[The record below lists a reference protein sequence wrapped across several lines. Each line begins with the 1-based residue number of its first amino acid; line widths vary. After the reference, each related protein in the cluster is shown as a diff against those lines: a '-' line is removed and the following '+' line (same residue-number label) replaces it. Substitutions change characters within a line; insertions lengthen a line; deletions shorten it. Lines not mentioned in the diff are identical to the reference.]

1 MQPAESR
8 FCIRPSH
15 RGPTVPSVALSKSE
29 LTVRPIRPPAKFTL
43 LFLSLILLFVLYP
56 VATELG
62 QGAALLDISGS
73 LILLAAVYAI
83 ARQRRAK
90 WSAGVLAAI
99 TLIANWGGNFT
110 HSRTLDLVTCIAY
123 AAFFS
128 FAAVVVLRN
137 ILAEQQ
143 VTFDIILGGACVYMI
158 LGLIWA
164 NLYTL
169 LAFVQPNAFSGQA
182 VQAELLRE
190 QSKWFSADNADL
202 IYFSFT
208 TLSTLG
214 YGDIVPTSHATRSLA
229 ALEAIL
235 GQLYL
240 TVLVARLV
248 GLHIARAARK
258 D

>member
-1 MQPAESR
+1 MANPQIA
-8 FCIRPSH
+8 
-15 RGPTVPSVALSKSE
+15 
-29 LTVRPIRPPAKFTL
+29 VRPNRPPAKFTL

-56 VATELG
+56 AAAELG

-90 WSAGVLAAI
+90 WAAVILAAA
-99 TLIANWGGNFT
+99 TLAANWGGNIV
-110 HSRTLDLVTCIAY
+110 HSRALDLITCLSY
-123 AAFFS
+123 AAFFA
-128 FAAVVVLRN
+128 FAAIVITRN
-137 ILAEQQ
+137 ILSEQQ
-143 VTFDIILGGACVYMI
+143 VTFDVIIGGACVYMI
-158 LGLIWA
+158 LGLVWA
-164 NLYTL
+164 NLFTL
-169 LAFVQPNAFSGQA
+169 LAFIQPNAFGGIG
-182 VQAELLRE
+182 VQAEILRE
-190 QSKWFSADNADL
+190 QSSWFSADNADL

-214 YGDIVPTSHATRSLA
+214 YGDIVPSSHATRSLA

-248 GLHIARAARK
+248 GLHIARAARR

>member
-1 MQPAESR
+1 MKLP
-8 FCIRPSH
+8 
-15 RGPTVPSVALSKSE
+15 E
-29 LTVRPIRPPAKFTL
+29 LIVRPNRRPAKFTL

-56 VATELG
+56 LAAELG

-90 WSAGVLAAI
+90 WTAMILAVV
-99 TLIANWGGNFT
+99 TLAANWGGNIA
-110 HSRTLDLVTCIAY
+110 HSRVLDLVTCVAY
-123 AAFFS
+123 AAFFA
-128 FAAVVVLRN
+128 FAAIVITRN

-143 VTFDIILGGACVYMI
+143 VSFDVIVGGACVYMI
-158 LGLIWA
+158 LGLVWA

-169 LAFVQPNAFSGQA
+169 MAFIQPNAFSGAA
-182 VQAELLRE
+182 VQAEILRE
-190 QSKWFSADNADL
+190 QAAWFSADNADL

-214 YGDIVPTSHATRSLA
+214 YGDIVPATHATRSLA

-248 GLHIARAARK
+248 GLHIVGATSK
-258 D
+258 

>member
-1 MQPAESR
+1 MSLPAD
-8 FCIRPSH
+8 PSI
-15 RGPTVPSVALSKSE
+15 ALTKPD
-29 LTVRPIRPPAKFTL
+29 LTVRPSRPPAKFTL

-56 VATELG
+56 VASELG

-73 LILLAAVYAI
+73 VILLAAVYAI

-90 WSAGVLAAI
+90 WAAVIMASI
-99 TLIANWGGNFT
+99 TLFANWGGNIA
-110 HSRTLDLVTCIAY
+110 HSRILDLVTCVAY
-123 AAFFS
+123 AAFFG
-128 FAAVVVLRN
+128 FAAIVITRN
-137 ILAEQQ
+137 ILSEQQ
-143 VTFDIILGGACVYMI
+143 VTFDVILGGACVYMI

-164 NLYTL
+164 NLFTL
-169 LAFVQPNAFSGQA
+169 MAFLQTNAFSGA
-182 VQAELLRE
+182 GVQAEILRE
-190 QSKWFSADNADL
+190 QASWFSADNADL

-214 YGDIVPTSHATRSLA
+214 YGDIVPASHATRSLA

-248 GLHIARAARK
+248 GLHIARATKK